1 MRWHAPTTNRKRYSG
16 GFLIKQ
22 VLPVLVFQRTLY
34 LNRLTGH

>member
-22 VLPVLVFQRTLY
+22 VLPVLVF
-34 LNRLTGH
+34 